1 MDKKGR
7 IKHVFPGGNTTKG
20 FMSFYNNIL
29 FQEEANKIIIIK
41 GGPGVG
47 KSSFMKK
54 ISDRF
59 LNLGYNLE
67 YHHCSSDNNSL
78 DAIVIVP
85 LKVAILDGT
94 APHVVDPIS
103 PGAVDEILNLGDY
116 WNEEGIKIH
125 KEEIIRTNKEIKRV
139 FNKAYNYLKAAYQ
152 IYEAW
157 TNTEKLAF
165 NKAKAKLLTDK
176 LIKELFE
183 KYPVAKQSGKD
194 RHLFGTAITPGGL
207 TEYLHTIIG
216 ESKQIYMIK
225 DSPGASA
232 KDLMNKISEEALIR
246 GFYLEC
252 YHSPIDVDKIE
263 DIIIPELSCAIT
275 VVNDY
280 HKAKVIPTNIIDLTS
295 CLDSSVTK
303 ILKEETDKDKLL
315 FDDLIEKAI
324 LIIQKAKKFHDRL
337 ESYYVP
343 NMDFDKINDL
353 AEKICKRILEIS
365 QADTDK

>member
-1 MDKKGR
+1 MDKNR
-7 IKHVFPGGNTTKG
+7 AIKHVFPGGNTTKG
-20 FMSFYNNIL
+20 FMSFYDNIL
-29 FQEEANKIIIIK
+29 SQAEANKILIIK

-47 KSSFMKK
+47 KSYFMKK
-54 ISDRF
+54 IGDKF
-59 LNLGYNLE
+59 LDLGYKLE

-94 APHVVDPIS
+94 APHVVDPIT
-103 PGAVDEILNLGDY
+103 PGAVDEILNLGNY

-125 KEEIIRTNKEIKRV
+125 KEEIIKTNKEVGRI

-165 NKAKAKLLTDK
+165 NKGKANLLSDK

-183 KYPVAKQSGKD
+183 KYPVSNKPGKA
-194 RHLFGTAITPGGL
+194 RHLFGTAITPAGL
-207 TEYLHTIIG
+207 TEYLHTIIAD
-216 ESKQIYMIK
+216 SKKIYIIK

-232 KDLMNKISEEALIR
+232 KELMNKISDEALMR
-246 GFYLEC
+246 GLYIEC

-263 DIIIPELSCAIT
+263 DIIIPKLDCAIS

-280 HKAKVIPTNIIDLTS
+280 HKAKVIPTNIIDLTA
-295 CLDSSVTK
+295 CLDDSIIKS
-303 ILKEETDKDKLL
+303 LKEETIKDKIL
-315 FDDLIEKAI
+315 FEDLMQKAI
-324 LIIQKAKKFHDRL
+324 LIIQNAKRFHDKL
-337 ESYYVP
+337 ESYYMP
-343 NMDFDKINDL
+343 NMDFEKINEL
-353 AEKICKRILEIS
+353 METTSQKILEIS
-365 QADTDK
+365 KD